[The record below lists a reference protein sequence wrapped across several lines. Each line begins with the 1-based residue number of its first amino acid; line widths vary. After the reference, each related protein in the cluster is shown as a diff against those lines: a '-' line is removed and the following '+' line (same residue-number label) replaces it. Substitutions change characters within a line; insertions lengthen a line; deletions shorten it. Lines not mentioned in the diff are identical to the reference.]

1 MEQLTQLLQQQNL
14 LFWLWFV
21 PLLLLCWFLPS
32 LLALFFNRKH
42 LKLIALANIPA
53 GLSVIAWGGCI
64 IWAVT
69 GKVWQKTTTQP
80 AAKP

>member
-1 MEQLTQLLQQQNL
+1 MEQLTQLLPQQNL

-69 GKVWQKTTTQP
+69 GKVWQKTTNQP
-80 AAKP
+80 ATKP